1 MDDTFFYD
9 YQCCMKKYEITD
21 DIPNIPSYGKDE
33 AELDDGV
40 GQGESSRAGNKS
52 IATSRED

>member
-1 MDDTFFYD
+1 
-9 YQCCMKKYEITD
+9 MKKYEITD

-52 IATSRED
+52 TATSRED